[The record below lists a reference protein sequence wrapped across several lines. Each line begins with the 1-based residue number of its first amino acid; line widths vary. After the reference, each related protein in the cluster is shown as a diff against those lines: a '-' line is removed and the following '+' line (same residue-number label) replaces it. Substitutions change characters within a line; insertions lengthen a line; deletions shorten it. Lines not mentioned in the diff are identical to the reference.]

1 MVVLVSAFLTT
12 KSAAERLG
20 VTPGR
25 VRALI
30 TAQRL
35 PATKAGRDWLI
46 NEADL
51 ALVAERKPG
60 APRKENPKR
69 PPKPR
74 TTL

>member
-1 MVVLVSAFLTT
+1 VVVLVSAFLTT

-69 PPKPR
+69 VTKPR